1 MIKFNSASGREVPFD
16 GMQGQRLVADNT
28 DAAWQQPEWD
38 VVLRSLA
45 ELGLVAVPASPPAA
59 ADIVL
64 AAQLRLRYWR
74 RQLRVGQSQPGTGS
88 LGLDRHAAIAGAADS
103 GDTASH
109 QQLVQVRERID
120 TIKSARDCLL
130 HWAQFRLQ
138 SPEPSRQAF

>member
-1 MIKFNSASGREVPFD
+1 MIKINSASGREASFD
-16 GMQGQRLVADNT
+16 GMQGQCLIADNT
-28 DAAWQQPEWD
+28 DAAWQQPDWA

-45 ELGLVAVPASPPAA
+45 ELGLVAVPASPPTA

-74 RQLRVGQSQPGTGS
+74 RHLRVGQSQPGTGS
-88 LGLDRHAAIAGAADS
+88 FGLDRHATIAGADESSDA
-103 GDTASH
+103 ASR

-120 TIKSARDCLL
+120 TIKLARDCLL

-138 SPEPSRQAF
+138 RQEPPRQAF